1 MNNNKFDVIIIGG
14 GHAGCEAALS
24 SARLGAKTLLL
35 TANLDTI
42 GVMSCN
48 PSIGGVG
55 KGHLVREIDALGGEM
70 GKAADYSSIQ
80 YRRLNTKK
88 GPAVQATRIQADRNL
103 YRIYMKKAIESQ
115 KNLIVK
121 QRLIHS
127 LLEKNSCIVGA
138 KSSYGEEFLCKCL
151 VITPGTF
158 PNGLIHV
165 GDKKTNA
172 GRAGEAPTK
181 EISDSFKDL
190 GLNLGRLKTGT
201 PPRLDGKTIDWTKT
215 IEQPGDEN
223 PLLFSFENTKIRNL
237 QLPCHITYTNLKTH
251 EIINKNIHKSPMYS
265 GQIEGIGPRYCPSI
279 EDKIVKFADKDRH
292 QVFLEPEGLNTRE
305 IYPNGISTSLPI
317 DVQIKI
323 INSIEGLENTDIM
336 RPGYAVEY
344 DYCDPRDLKTT
355 LESKKIK
362 NLFMAGQING
372 TTGYEEAAAQGLVAG
387 INSALKAKGEN
398 ALILKRSESYIGI
411 LIDDLVTLGVDEPYR
426 MFTSRAEHRL
436 LLRDDNADFRLTPLG
451 YKIGL
456 IKQKRFDKFMEK
468 QNSFDKIM
476 KQLSTSKIVPN
487 KENNSFLAK
496 IGTPPLKK
504 PISFKEI
511 LRRPEVFYN
520 DLIEINDS
528 LNKFDDNIMQSLV
541 ENEIKYEG
549 YIARQNA
556 DIEQVAKLQEVKIPS
571 SLNIDVIPGLSN
583 ELKQKLNKVQP
594 ETIGQA
600 SRISGITP
608 AAINILMVYIKK
620 DEHIAQKEI

>member
-1 MNNNKFDVIIIGG
+1 MNNNFDVIVIGG

-24 SARLGAKTLLL
+24 ASRLGAKTLLL

-88 GPAVQATRIQADRNL
+88 GPAVQATRVQADRNL
-103 YRIYMKKAIESQ
+103 YRIYMKKTIENQ
-115 KNLIVK
+115 ENLLVK

-127 LLEKNSCIVGA
+127 LIEKNSQIVGA
-138 KSSYGEEFLCKCL
+138 ETSYGEKFTCKCL

-158 PNGLIHV
+158 PNGLIHI
-165 GDKKTNA
+165 GDKKTSA
-172 GRAGEAPTK
+172 GRSGEAPTK
-181 EISDSFKDL
+181 EISNSFKEL

-201 PPRLDGKTIDWTKT
+201 PPRLDGKTIDWEKT
-215 IEQPGDEN
+215 TEQPGDKN
-223 PLLFSFENTKIRNL
+223 PLLFSFESTSVKNP
-237 QLPCHITYTNLKTH
+237 QLPCHITYTNEQTH
-251 EIINKNIHKSPMYS
+251 KIINNNLHKSPMYS
-265 GQIEGIGPRYCPSI
+265 GEIEGVGPRYCPSI

-317 DVQIKI
+317 EVQIEI
-323 INSIEGLENTDIM
+323 INSIKGLENADIV

-344 DYCDPRDLKTT
+344 DYCDPRDLKAT

-372 TTGYEEAAAQGLVAG
+372 TTGYEEAAAQGLIAG
-387 INSALKAKGEN
+387 INSALKSKEKDSI
-398 ALILKRSESYIGI
+398 ILKRSESYIGI

-436 LLRDDNADFRLTPLG
+436 LLRDDNADFRLTPIG
-451 YKIGL
+451 YEIGL
-456 IKQKRFDKFMEK
+456 IKQKRFDIFKAK
-468 QNSFDKIM
+468 QNSFDDIM
-476 KQLSTSKIVPN
+476 TELNDSRIVPN
-487 KENNSFLAK
+487 KKNNSFLSK
-496 IGTPPLKK
+496 IGTSPLKK
-504 PISFKEI
+504 PTSYKEI
-511 LRRPEVFYN
+511 LRRPEVFYDN
-520 DLIEINDS
+520 LMELDS
-528 LNKFDDNIMQSLV
+528 GLNKFENKIMQSLV

-556 DIEQVAKLQEVKIPS
+556 DIQQAAKLQDVRIPS
-571 SLNIDVIPGLSN
+571 SLDINLIPGLSN
-583 ELKQKLNKVQP
+583 ELKQKLSRIQP

-620 DEHIAQKEI
+620 NEALIPREI